1 MDLVNSI
8 VKAARI
14 LDLLKGRGSL
24 SFVEILKLH
33 PLPKSTLSKILHTLE
48 VEELVRRDPVSGRYQ
63 LGVKLI
69 EWGSGARGQLEIR
82 KIALPLMQELHE
94 TLNCTIHLT
103 VASHGDVL
111 PIESYES
118 GTTIWQ
124 HHIFHGGVGIAA
136 PMHATAAGKAIL
148 AFMPEDDLERTVRE
162 KGLKKFTDN
171 TITDLAT
178 LRAALAEI
186 RERGYAVSNA
196 EHAELVRSVA
206 APIRDHD
213 GKVFASLAALGIATR
228 ITPEWIPELAQH
240 LVRAA
245 EEISRL
251 FGYRPGKPVL
261 A

>member
-14 LDLLKGRGSL
+14 LDLLKSRGAL
-24 SFVEILKLH
+24 SFIEILKQH

-48 VEELVRRDPVSGRYQ
+48 TEEFVWRDPNNGRYQ

-82 KIALPLMQELHE
+82 KIALPFMQELSE
-94 TLNCTIHLT
+94 VLSCTIHLT
-103 VASHGDVL
+103 VVSHGEVL

-124 HHIFHGGVGIAA
+124 HHIFHGGVGIPA

-148 AFMPEDDLERTVRE
+148 AFMPEDDLDRTLRE
-162 KGLKKFTDN
+162 KGLRKFTEN
-171 TITDLAT
+171 TITDLQT
-178 LRAALAEI
+178 LRAALTEI
-186 RERGYAVSNA
+186 RECGYAVSNA

-240 LVRAA
+240 VVKAA

-251 FGYRPGKPVL
+251 FGYQPEKPGH